1 MITYQ
6 ELLAQRV
13 ALDKQ
18 IAETREQETAGAIAK
33 VRALIEEFGL
43 TQVDLFGK
51 GKGKG
56 KGSSEK
62 IAGSKVAAKYR
73 DPNTGAT
80 WTGRGK
86 APRWLDGKDRNEF
99 LIA

>member
-1 MITYQ
+1 MATYQ

-13 ALDKQ
+13 ALDKK
-18 IAETREQETAGAIAK
+18 IAETRELEIADAISKA
-33 VRALIEEFGL
+33 RALVADFGL
-43 TQVDLFGK
+43 TQGDVFGK
-51 GKGKG
+51 GKASTRSTG
-56 KGSSEK
+56 
-62 IAGSKVAAKYR
+62 KVAAKYR

-86 APRWLDGKDRNEF
+86 APRWLDGKERNQF